1 MTLDELNHLDIDSAR
16 DFFRQCCT
24 SDLWLES
31 MANNRPYSN
40 QDELLSTADKSWSVC
55 KENDYLQAFEGH
67 SKIGDVSSLK
77 AKYANTSDMA
87 GHEQSG
93 ASTASDE
100 TLKALAEGNTVY
112 QTRFG
117 YIFIV
122 CATGKSADEMLS
134 LLNDRL
140 DNHPENELEIAAA
153 EQHKITRLR
162 LNKLIEWR
170 QMA

>member
-1 MTLDELNHLDIDSAR
+1 
-16 DFFRQCCT
+16 
-24 SDLWLES
+24 
-31 MANNRPYSN
+31 
-40 QDELLSTADKSWSVC
+40 
-55 KENDYLQAFEGH
+55 
-67 SKIGDVSSLK
+67 
-77 AKYANTSDMA
+77 MA

-93 ASTASDE
+93 AATASDE
-100 TLKALAEGNTVY
+100 TLKALADGNTAY
-112 QTRFG
+112 ETRFG

-122 CATGKSADEMLS
+122 CATGKSADQMLS

-140 DNHPENELEIAAA
+140 NNQPEHELTIAAA

>member
-1 MTLDELNHLDIDSAR
+1 MTLDELNSLDIDGAR

-24 SDLWLES
+24 STHWLES
-31 MANNRPYSN
+31 MVNNRPYSN
-40 QDELLSTADKSWSVC
+40 QDELLSTADKSWSTC
-55 KENDYLQAFEGH
+55 AEKDFLQAFEGH
-67 SKIGDVSSLK
+67 PKIGDVNSLK
-77 AKYANTSDMA
+77 AKYASTRDMA

-100 TLKALAEGNTVY
+100 TLKALADGNTAY
-112 QTRFG
+112 ETRFG

-134 LLNDRL
+134 LLNERL
-140 DNHPENELEIAAA
+140 DNQPENELKIAAA

-170 QMA
+170 QIA

>member
-1 MTLDELNHLDIDSAR
+1 MTLDELNSLDIDSAR

-24 SDLWLES
+24 SNHWLES
-31 MANNRPYSN
+31 MVNNRPYFS
-40 QDELLSTADKSWSVC
+40 QDELLSTADKSWLTC
-55 KENDYLQAFEGH
+55 GEKDFLQAFEGH
-67 SKIGDVSSLK
+67 PKIGDVNSLK
-77 AKYANTSDMA
+77 AKYANTRDMA

-100 TLKALAEGNTVY
+100 TLKALADGNTAY
-112 QTRFG
+112 ETRFG

-140 DNHPENELEIAAA
+140 DNQPENELKIAAA

-170 QMA
+170 QIA

>member
-1 MTLDELNHLDIDSAR
+1 MTLDELNSLDIDGAR
-16 DFFRQCCT
+16 HFFRQCCT
-24 SDLWLES
+24 SDHWLEF
-31 MANNRPYSN
+31 MANNRPYSS
-40 QDELLSTADKSWSVC
+40 QDELLSTADTSWSAC
-55 KENDYLQAFEGH
+55 GEKDYLQAFAGH
-67 SKIGDVSSLK
+67 PKIGDVNSLK
-77 AKYANTSDMA
+77 AKYANTRDMA

-93 ASTASDE
+93 AATASDE
-100 TLKALAEGNTVY
+100 TLKALADGNAAY
-112 QTRFG
+112 ETRFG

-122 CATGKSADEMLS
+122 CATGKSADQMLS

-140 DNHPENELEIAAA
+140 NNQLEHELTIAAA